1 MKLRGLTLAIDPGK
15 DTGWSL
21 WTDASLIG
29 AGLVD
34 GDRPHIP
41 TPPDGVDNLLVEI
54 PQERVAG
61 GGRRAPANDLI
72 RLAFRAGTVV
82 GGVHHVHRHEVL
94 PVTWKGTLPKDVCA
108 RRVIERLSDFERVR
122 LDASLSLISPGARH
136 NALDAVGL
144 GLYAVGRW

>member
-21 WTDASLIG
+21 WTDARLLG

-34 GDRPHIP
+34 GDRPFLGL
-41 TPPDGVDNLLVEI
+41 PPDGVDNLLVEI
-54 PQERVAG
+54 PQERVVG

-82 GGVHHVHRHEVL
+82 GGVHHMHRYEVL

-108 RRVIERLSDFERVR
+108 RRVIERLMFDEGQT
-122 LDASLSLISPGARH
+122 LDASLRNLAPNVRH
-136 NALDAVGL
+136 NVLDAVGL